1 MLFLR
6 SMITHPR
13 RVGAVWPTSRWA
25 VRDLL
30 DMGDLP
36 RARTVVEFGA
46 GTGVYTEEILKR
58 LHPEGTFLA
67 FEIEPDLAS
76 AVAAQLKD
84 PRLRVINDSA
94 EHVDDYLE
102 VAKADYIVSSVPFTS
117 LPADVR
123 QSLLE
128 AARGALAPDGQML
141 VLQYST
147 TVLPDLER
155 TFTTIRRR
163 FSPLNIPPA
172 FLFACS
178 TSETPNEQ
186 VEDTS
191 EADGAGKTPYVLGL
205 LALGVLLLL
214 VRRLG
219 HRR

>member
-1 MLFLR
+1 
-6 SMITHPR
+6 MISHPR

-30 DMGDLP
+30 DMGDIP
-36 RARTVVEFGA
+36 GARTVVEFGV

-76 AVAAQLKD
+76 AVAARLRD

-102 VAKADYIVSSVPFTS
+102 GEKADYIVSSVPFTS

-123 QSLLE
+123 RSLLE

-147 TVLPDLER
+147 TVLTDLER
-155 TFTTIRRR
+155 TFTRIRRR
-163 FSPLNIPPA
+163 FSPLNVPPA

-178 TSETPNEQ
+178 TSEASNGH
-186 VEDTS
+186 VEENS
-191 EADGAGKTPYVLGL
+191 QPGGVRIVPYALGS
-205 LALGVLLLL
+205 LALGAVLLLL
-214 VRRLG
+214 VRRFS
-219 HRR
+219 RR